1 MKKLKL
7 ETDDLRVESFPTV
20 EIEAELGTVYAHAT
34 RWQTGV
40 CYSCGDTSCIETAR
54 ETCDNSLD
62 YCTCACTADCTDD
75 WRCHPPISDAG
86 SCPCYTDPA

>member
-7 ETDDLRVESFPTV
+7 EAEDLRVESFPTA
-20 EIEAELGTVYAHAT
+20 EGEAEEGTVHAHAT
-34 RWQTGV
+34 RFQTGG
-40 CYSCGDTSCIETAR
+40 CWSCDARCIETAP

-62 YCTCACTADCTDD
+62 YCTCACTDD

-86 SCPCYTDPA
+86 SCPCQTEPV